1 MCRSYAS
8 AIRDRR
14 GHARRQQQ
22 RDFARHIG
30 AAQRRDVRMSDGW
43 HSLWVMEKERH
54 DSPNKIDL
62 AMAGGLSWQARLDSL
77 AKGEGASQPSYA
89 YVF

>member
-1 MCRSYAS
+1 
-8 AIRDRR
+8 
-14 GHARRQQQ
+14 
-22 RDFARHIG
+22 
-30 AAQRRDVRMSDGW
+30 MSDEDGTP
-43 HSLWVMEKERH
+43 LWVMEKERH